1 MPSYIASRGPGP
13 RAQRDADALIIPMA
27 RHLAELEE
35 ALADAYWTGEER
47 EIELLRKRIQNA
59 KEMSDSGVDFY
70 TRF

>member
-1 MPSYIASRGPGP
+1 
-13 RAQRDADALIIPMA
+13 MA